1 MDLDL
6 KRAVEQLHR
15 GTDTCVLCRGQT
27 VYTSAARGVAPLL
40 GFLDSGTDLRGYA
53 AADRV
58 VGNGAA
64 FLYVLLQVKAVY
76 AGVISQPASET
87 LEKYGIP
94 VTWGTRVPAI
104 QNRTH
109 TGPCP
114 IEQAVAGADTPER
127 ALSAIR
133 QRLRQLRAQSE

>member
-6 KRAVEQLHR
+6 KRAIEELHR
-15 GTDTCVLCRGQT
+15 GTDTCVLCRGDT
-27 VYTSAARGVAPLL
+27 VYTSASRGVAPLL
-40 GFLDSGTDLRGYA
+40 QFLDSGLDLRGYA

-76 AGVISQPASET
+76 ADVISLPASET
-87 LEKYGIP
+87 LERHGIP
-94 VTWGTRVPAI
+94 ATWEARVPAI

-109 TGPCP
+109 TGSCP
-114 IEQAVAGADTPER
+114 IEQAVSGAATPEQ
-127 ALSAIR
+127 ALAAIR
-133 QRLRQLRAQSE
+133 QRLQQLRG